1 MRNGYGNLVNGWW
14 GGAMMM
20 HTMRVIGLVAVTGL
34 VVAFSPMGVQA
45 QQLSPLDQGRALY
58 QGHCAGCHG
67 ADGGGNGPAASG
79 MTPAPTNFKTATPA
93 TLSDNTIQQAVLVGK
108 GTVMRGYATILTASD
123 INALVLYLR
132 SLATAP

>member
-1 MRNGYGNLVNGWW
+1 MNASLKISLSV
-14 GGAMMM
+14 
-20 HTMRVIGLVAVTGL
+20 
-34 VVAFSPMGVQA
+34 VVAGTVVFGSAFLSTPQA
-45 QQLSPLDQGRALY
+45 QQLSPLEQGRAIYL
-58 QGHCAGCHG
+58 GNCAGCHG
-67 ADGGGNGPAASG
+67 VDGGGNGPAATG

-132 SLATAP
+132 SLETAP